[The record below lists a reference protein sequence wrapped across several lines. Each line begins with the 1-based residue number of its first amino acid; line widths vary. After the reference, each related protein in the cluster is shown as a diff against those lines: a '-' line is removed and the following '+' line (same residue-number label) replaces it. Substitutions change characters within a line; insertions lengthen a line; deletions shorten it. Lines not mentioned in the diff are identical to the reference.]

1 MGYSLGDDK
10 NSFDVYENTNKV
22 LEKVGNKL
30 IEKGWCFDNQNYHFT
45 KGNRTLKLETS
56 QDHVSYLYIS
66 DKSINCRK
74 LCDCVPYYD
83 ILYDYDDSEYGVFV
97 WVTENTNI
105 DKIVRDIEYAPLKET
120 DLEL

>member
-1 MGYSLGDDK
+1 MSYSLGDDK

-56 QDHVSYLYIS
+56 QDHISYLYIS

-74 LCDCVPYYD
+74 LCDRVPYYD
-83 ILYDYDDSEYGVFV
+83 ILYDYDNSEYGVFV
-97 WVTENTNI
+97 LVTENTNI
-105 DKIVRDIEYAPLKET
+105 EKIVRDIEYAPLKENG
-120 DLEL
+120 LEL

>member
-1 MGYSLGDDK
+1 MGDSWGDDK

-74 LCDCVPYYD
+74 LCDHVPYYD

-105 DKIVRDIEYAPLKET
+105 DKIVRDIEYAPLKEN